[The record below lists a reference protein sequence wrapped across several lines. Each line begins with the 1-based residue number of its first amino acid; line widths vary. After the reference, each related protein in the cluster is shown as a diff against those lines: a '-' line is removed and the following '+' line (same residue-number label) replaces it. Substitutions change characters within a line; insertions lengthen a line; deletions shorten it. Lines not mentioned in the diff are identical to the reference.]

1 MLYER
6 LSDEPEREQNL
17 LGVFAEHL
25 GPAKKHHRKCV
36 VFFIF

>member
-1 MLYER
+1 MLHER

-17 LGVFAEHL
+17 LGVLAEHL